1 MNRLSSYLTATVT
14 ACLLYACQTSSVETA
29 APVAATDVPAAVV
42 AKVKAMGFNTF
53 NMQRTEGGFIVE
65 NDIFIDEKQLDLAQ
79 RKQAVRVGN
88 AEQYQTTNLVSSLPR
103 VIRVSVANNLA
114 QVYKDATQEAI
125 NRYNALGLQIQF
137 QLVRAGG
144 DIQMVPAPSSAQ
156 YLASAGFPSGGNPHN
171 FVRINGTFLGATNN
185 ATRVAFIGTILAHE
199 LGHCIGFRHTDYMDR
214 SFSCG
219 GASPQDEGEPPI
231 GAIQI
236 PGTPAA
242 ADPNSWMLACIG
254 NNVNR
259 PFNANDITALNYLY
273 GGSPL

>member
-171 FVRINGTFLGATNN
+171 FVRINSTFLGATTS
-185 ATRVAFIGTILAHE
+185 ATRVAYIGTILAHE

-219 GASPQDEGEPPI
+219 GGLADEGEPPI

-259 PFNANDITALNYLY
+259 PFNANDITALNFLY